1 MTPEAT
7 NPPFV
12 GVLMLDT
19 VFPRVLG
26 DAGNTASY
34 KVPARAQVVTGI
46 GSLDVVND
54 RILPERMT
62 EAFCAAAR
70 ELEIQGARA
79 IVSTCGFLVTAQDR
93 IDAAVDIPVVVSGLS
108 YYRLLKA
115 QQPERQ
121 IGILTASKSSLGP
134 AALQAAGIEGTC
146 TEGDCIESSG
156 PLIAGL
162 EDCEAFR
169 SAILSDKSAQPST
182 LDTKAI
188 RTAIVGK
195 AVALADS
202 CPALGAF
209 VLECGNLP
217 PYAEDI
223 RSATGKPVYSIL
235 DAAHS
240 LFEHSE
246 LRTITS

>member
-1 MTPEAT
+1 
-7 NPPFV
+7 
-12 GVLMLDT
+12 MLDT
-19 VFPRVLG
+19 AFPRILG
-26 DAGNTASY
+26 DAGNMASY
-34 KVPARAQVVTGI
+34 NVPARTQVVTGI
-46 GSLDVVND
+46 GSLDVVHD
-54 RILPERMT
+54 RVLPERMT

-70 ELEIQGARA
+70 ELENQGARA

-115 QQPERQ
+115 QQPDRK

-134 AALQAAGIEGTC
+134 AALQAAGVEYSGNENT
-146 TEGDCIESSG
+146 G

-169 SAILSDKSAQPST
+169 SAILSDKSAQPDT
-182 LDTKAI
+182 LDTTAI

-195 AVALADS
+195 AIALADS
-202 CPALGAF
+202 SPALGAF

-217 PYAEDI
+217 PYAADI
-223 RSATGKPVYSIL
+223 HAATGKPVYSIL
-235 DAAHS
+235 DAAQS

-246 LRTITS
+246 LRTFS